1 MKELPRRIAVLL
13 LSGVLLLS
21 AGCGMSKKKQPEILS
36 LDSEVSASTRPH
48 SLAPFRCET
57 IYVPVSERG
66 QLPEIAVVNDR
77 LYYLWSQASGADDD
91 RTIDEHLDVM
101 NMAADSEWKRV
112 SNEDEKE
119 QFITKL
125 RTENTNYSP
134 LYEKVGRFAVY
145 TDEHNDFYLVDTEN
159 ERRTNLQLNLE
170 NWRRFS
176 TDHETY
182 FAVLSAFVIT
192 VEGEFV
198 NEIRYYEL
206 NEN

>member
-1 MKELPRRIAVLL
+1 MKELPRRIAGLL